1 MFRADRPPK
10 KAFFTQVRSMYPS
23 ALGRPRPSFNDVASV
38 TAKVVL
44 SVTAKVVASVD
55 LTENHNVGRGQR
67 RNRGK
72 LGLVSRH

>member
-23 ALGRPRPSFNDVASV
+23 ALGRPRPSFNDGA
-38 TAKVVL
+38 

-55 LTENHNVGRGQR
+55 LTETHDVGRGQR

-72 LGLVSRH
+72 LGRVSRQ